1 MKIDRL
7 MSIIMVLNNRERV
20 TAKELAQKYEV
31 SVKTIQRDMEA
42 IDRAGIP
49 VVSYQGKDGGYG
61 ILKEYKIDRSSL
73 RREDMYLITKL
84 LEGLNHAY
92 EVAEISAL
100 KEKFAAISGDALER
114 DQLHVDFSS
123 WSNQDK
129 TKQKLG
135 TIHQA
140 FLEKKQV
147 VFSYHNLQGQVSH
160 RTAEPVKLI
169 FKGFH
174 WYLAAYCVE
183 KAAMRLFKVK
193 RMRNMAFGAP
203 YLKQRD
209 FPTEELFN
217 DRNDRITNMRFKISK
232 SFLNKIDDYFDEY
245 TCIAE
250 EVIEVSLPLDEWLYS
265 LILGFGSSVEV
276 LQPPELRQEIKKRI
290 IAMSR
295 IYE

>member
-7 MSIIMVLNNRERV
+7 MSIIMVLNNRGRI
-20 TAKELAQKYEV
+20 TAKELAKKYEV

-42 IDRAGIP
+42 IERAGIP
-49 VVSYQGKDGGYG
+49 VASYQGKDGGYE
-61 ILKEYKIDRSSL
+61 ILKDYKIDRSSL
-73 RREDMYLITKL
+73 SREDVYLITKL
-84 LEGLNHAY
+84 LEGLSSTY
-92 EVAEISAL
+92 QVAEISAL
-100 KEKFAAISGDALER
+100 KEKFVAIGSSPSKR
-114 DQLHVDFSS
+114 DQLIVDFSS

-135 TIHQA
+135 MIHQA

-147 VFSYHNLQGQVSH
+147 VFSYHNLQGQVSY
-160 RTAEPVKLI
+160 RTVEPVKLV
-169 FKGFH
+169 FKGFN

-193 RMRNMAFGAP
+193 RMRNIAFGASCP
-203 YLKQRD
+203 MLRD
-209 FPTEELFN
+209 FPAEELLN
-217 DRNDRITNMRFKISK
+217 DRNDQITNMRFKISK

-245 TCIAE
+245 TFVAE
-250 EVIEVSLPLDEWLYS
+250 EIVEVSLPLDEWLYS

-276 LQPPELRQEIKKRI
+276 LRPPELRQEIKKRI
-290 IAMSR
+290 AAMIG

>member
-100 KEKFAAISGDALER
+100 KEKFAAISGDAPER

-123 WSNQDK
+123 WSNQEK

-209 FPTEELFN
+209 FPTEELLN